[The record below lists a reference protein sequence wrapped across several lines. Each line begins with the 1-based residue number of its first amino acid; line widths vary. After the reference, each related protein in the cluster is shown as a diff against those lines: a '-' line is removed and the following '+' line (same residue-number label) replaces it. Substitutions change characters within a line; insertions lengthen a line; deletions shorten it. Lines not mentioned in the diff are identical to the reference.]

1 LLEDLEALLDGI
13 VVASSFSLL
22 ASTFH

>member
-1 LLEDLEALLDGI
+1 LLEDLEALLNGI

-22 ASTFH
+22 TSTFN

>member
-1 LLEDLEALLDGI
+1 LLEDLEALLNGI